1 MDFPQHER
9 APPVFSST
17 ATTMPTPE
25 DRDRFVAVLRVWI
38 QLYGKD
44 EAPETAGNAVP
55 KCESNLKVDEA
66 GQRFLVSELYRQQL
80 PEPLRPHSLRTSDCC
95 WALHSADN
103 STLLQVSVGGV
114 LLSYGCAAHGRLIWC
129 FFE

>member
-1 MDFPQHER
+1 MDFPQHEH
-9 APPVFSST
+9 AHAVFSST

-44 EAPETAGNAVP
+44 ETPETTDNAVP
-55 KCESNLKVDEA
+55 KCEPNLKVDEA

-80 PEPLRPHSLRTSDCC
+80 PEPLRPRSLRTSDCC

-103 STLLQVSVGGV
+103 STLLQVAVSCVIVV
-114 LLSYGCAAHGRLIWC
+114 LVL
-129 FFE
+129 